1 MIDDI
6 RYLIVFAKVA
16 EAKSISRAA
25 ELLELAPAT
34 VSAHLAKLEANVGA
48 ALLYRNTRKLSL
60 TREGAVLLDTARA
73 MLQLYEEG
81 LIDFR
86 KRAISSSALLKVS
99 APAILLSC
107 AGFMRTLAGFLA
119 EHPALRLDIGFSDHR
134 LDVIGE
140 GLDIAFRI
148 GDLPDSA
155 LRAKPVFRLQRQLV
169 AAASVL
175 AQHGHP
181 EHPGQLADLPWIGLS
196 VRPSSRSFV
205 NAQGERAEVRY
216 TPRISTDS
224 VDASYRLAKL
234 GLGLAAPP
242 AYLFHADRDDPP
254 VPVLPGWR
262 LDPLDV
268 HAVWPPNL
276 ASSGM
281 AYRLI
286 NRVYEAMT
294 EVQGNRA
301 DSTRLAPIVTLKAR
315 PRAGVVSQRAIW
327 RPNTA
332 QATSDR

>member
-1 MIDDI
+1 MIEDI

-16 EAKSISRAA
+16 EAKSLSRAA
-25 ELLELAPAT
+25 ELLELSPAT
-34 VSAHLAKLEANVGA
+34 VSAHLSRLEANVGA

-60 TREGAVLLDTARA
+60 TSEGAVLLETARA

-86 KRAISSSALLKVS
+86 KRAISSSASLKVS

-107 AGFMRTLAGFLA
+107 AEFMRTLGGFLA
-119 EHPALRLDIGFSDHR
+119 EHPDLRLEIGFSDR
-134 LDVIGE
+134 RQDVIGE

-155 LRAKPVFRLQRQLV
+155 LRAKPIFRLQRQLV
-169 AAASVL
+169 AAESLL
-175 AQHGHP
+175 ARQGRP
-181 EHPGQLADLPWIGLS
+181 EHPGQLADMPWIGLS
-196 VRPSSRSFV
+196 MRASSRSFI

-224 VDASYRLAKL
+224 VEASYRLAKL

-242 AYLFHADRDDPP
+242 AYLLHADRDDPP
-254 VPVLPGWR
+254 VAVLPGWR

-268 HAVWPPNL
+268 HAVWPSNL
-276 ASSGM
+276 ASNGM

-286 NRVYEAMT
+286 NRLYEAMT
-294 EVQGNRA
+294 EV
-301 DSTRLAPIVTLKAR
+301 
-315 PRAGVVSQRAIW
+315 
-327 RPNTA
+327 
-332 QATSDR
+332 